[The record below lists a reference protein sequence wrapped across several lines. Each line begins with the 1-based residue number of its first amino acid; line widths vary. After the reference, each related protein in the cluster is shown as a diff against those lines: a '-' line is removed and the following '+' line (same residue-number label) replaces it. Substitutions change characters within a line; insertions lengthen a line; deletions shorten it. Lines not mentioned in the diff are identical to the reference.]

1 MMLSEV
7 IELSENN
14 AVDQNSKVLRK
25 VALYSSQL
33 ANFVEETGLII
44 NNTVS

>member
-1 MMLSEV
+1 MLFEV

-14 AVDQNSKVLRK
+14 AVDQNNAVLRK

-33 ANFVEETGLII
+33 ANFVEESRVII
-44 NNTVS
+44 NDTVS

>member
-1 MMLSEV
+1 MLFEV

-14 AVDQNSKVLRK
+14 TVDQNNAVLRK

-33 ANFVEETGLII
+33 ANFVEESHVII
-44 NNTVS
+44 NDTVS